1 MFQSILSALWPT
13 GDGRFSKLYRGAA
26 IAVAGTLLTYLTSYV
41 TQTDFG
47 QWTPAVVACWSVVA
61 NALRQAVGKL
71 SEGEEGP
78 GVSR

>member
-61 NALRQAVGKL
+61 NALRQAVGRL
-71 SEGEEGP
+71 SEAQDPEG
-78 GVSR
+78 GQ